1 MGLFPSW
8 QACGRLREEP
18 LFVLGLE
25 LQEVQRMVP
34 DWEGKH
40 TCILGCGNILFG
52 DDGFGPAVA
61 EYCQRH
67 CTIPADVCVV
77 NAGTSVRNILFDILL
92 SKEKPSR
99 IVIVDAMDYGHEP
112 GDLFNPEID
121 SLPATKTDDF
131 SMHQVPTSNLLR
143 ELRDLGGV
151 EVSVL
156 ACQVAHIPEEV
167 SPGLSPPVEK
177 AVERAAGLLSE
188 AHFS

>member
-1 MGLFPSW
+1 M
-8 QACGRLREEP
+8 A
-18 LFVLGLE
+18 
-25 LQEVQRMVP
+25 P
-34 DWEGKH
+34 DWHEKG

-61 EYCQRH
+61 EYCQQN
-67 CTIPADVCVV
+67 CTIPADVCIV

-92 SKEKPSR
+92 SVQKPSR

-112 GDLFNPEID
+112 GDLFSPDID
-121 SLPATKTDDF
+121 TLPVTKTDDF

-156 ACQVAHIPEEV
+156 ACQVARIPEEV
-167 SPGLSPPVEK
+167 SPGLSAPVAK
-177 AVERAAGLLSE
+177 AVERAARMLITEHIS
-188 AHFS
+188 